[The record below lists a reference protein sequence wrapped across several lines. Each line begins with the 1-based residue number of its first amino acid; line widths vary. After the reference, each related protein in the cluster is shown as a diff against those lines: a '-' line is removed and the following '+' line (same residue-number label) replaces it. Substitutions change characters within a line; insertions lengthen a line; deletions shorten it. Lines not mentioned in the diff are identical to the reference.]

1 MRSENPLALCNTP
14 HCGTKKVLE
23 LKPSQQFTLLE
34 AATTLVWWR
43 RRGRREARSTAEQ
56 PEVLPIF
63 MKLPKLCLN
72 SPMQIKAVIDF
83 SWVGYLPPTDNLPV
97 LTWTPAI
104 NLLGSKNKKQ
114 KYETPPIWGRKLP
127 ILSFTRLTYK
137 IVFVHKSHST
147 LLSAVRQMPWA
158 PCFGSWTW
166 DFRCDLFN
174 VM

>member
-1 MRSENPLALCNTP
+1 
-14 HCGTKKVLE
+14 
-23 LKPSQQFTLLE
+23 
-34 AATTLVWWR
+34 
-43 RRGRREARSTAEQ
+43 
-56 PEVLPIF
+56 

-137 IVFVHKSHST
+137 IGFVYKSHST
-147 LLSAVRQMPWA
+147 LLSALLICEADALSSMLWKLNLRLQMWPFQCHVAGQSVLLQHSQVHEVSIFAFSENQKRRQAILCTDWA
-158 PCFGSWTW
+158 LRLS
-166 DFRCDLFN
+166 LE
-174 VM
+174 